1 MEPVHPLL
9 AGPQL
14 LLTWPY
20 LVMRALDDL
29 HRAVEIANDTNKRM
43 RAIEAQAVSLQGQLE
58 SVVEIGN
65 EVVGVGKRFES
76 GAKSIIAEGKRIEA
90 AAKQVSE
97 RASDVVAALPVLE
110 QALVLAQPLEGAVQ
124 RLGRFLESL
133 PGGPSQLKK

>member
-1 MEPVHPLL
+1 MDNVNPLL

-14 LLTWPY
+14 FFTWPY
-20 LVMRALDDL
+20 LVLRALDDL
-29 HRAVEIANDTNKRM
+29 HRAVGIAEDTNQRM
-43 RAIEAQAVSLQGQLE
+43 RAIEQHASSLQGQLDD
-58 SVVEIGN
+58 VIT
-65 EVVGVGKRFES
+65 VGKKFES

-97 RASDVVAALPVLE
+97 RAGDVVAALPVLE

-133 PGGPSQLKK
+133 PGGPNQLKK